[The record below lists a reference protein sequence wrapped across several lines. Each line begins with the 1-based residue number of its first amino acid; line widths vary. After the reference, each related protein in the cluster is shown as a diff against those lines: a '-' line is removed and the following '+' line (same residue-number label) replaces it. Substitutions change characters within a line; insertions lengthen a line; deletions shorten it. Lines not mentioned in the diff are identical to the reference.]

1 LNSKALVR
9 RLHVENILLQSSNK
23 EEFSDLGTIDEIEAI
38 NKLDLPLTDDFCSM
52 VLENRP
58 LIDVRASVEFLKG
71 SFPTAVNLPLMNDK
85 ERHLIGIR
93 YKEQGN
99 ASAVQLG
106 KELVEPVKHERVQAW
121 VEFVKQHPN
130 AYLYCFRGGQRSQI
144 SQAWLQEVGIT
155 IPRLKGGYKA
165 FRAFLMQ
172 ESEKI
177 IKASNTLIIG
187 GRTGSGKTIL
197 LQKLSNSIDL
207 EGLANHRGSSFG
219 NFISAQPAQIDFE
232 DALGF
237 ALIKHAEQNHQHIVI
252 EDESRNIGKINIP
265 KPLYDNFRKG
275 KLILLH
281 TPMKE
286 RVEITFQEYVSDA
299 LKHYKTCYGDES
311 EKMWFNDASQGLER
325 IKKRLGLERYSMI
338 TIAFSEAFLEQ
349 ERTGK
354 LEQHKGWIEIL
365 LREYYDPMYDYQI
378 EKSEMPIVFEGSADE
393 VLCYLDSFE

>member
-1 LNSKALVR
+1 MKQLF
-9 RLHVENILLQSSNK
+9 VENILLKSSSL
-23 EEFSDLGTIDEIEAI
+23 EVFTDVGTVDEIEAI
-38 NKLDLPLTDDFCSM
+38 NKLDLPLSDDFRRI

-71 SFPTAVNLPLMNDK
+71 SFPTAINLPLMNDK

-106 KELVEPVKHERVQAW
+106 RELVEPVKHERVQAW

-144 SQAWLQEVGIT
+144 AQAWLQEAGIT
-155 IPRLKGGYKA
+155 IPRIKGGYKA
-165 FRAFLMQ
+165 FRGFLMQ

-177 IKASNTLIIG
+177 TKESNTLIIG
-187 GRTGSGKTIL
+187 GSTGSGKTIL

-219 NFISAQPAQIDFE
+219 NFISSQPTQIDFE
-232 DALGF
+232 NALGF
-237 ALIKHAEQNHQHIVI
+237 ALIKHAEQKHKYLII

-265 KPLYDNFRKG
+265 KPLFDNFRKG

-286 RVEITFQEYVSDA
+286 RVEITFQEYVIEA
-299 LKHYKTCYGDES
+299 LKQYKTNYGEES
-311 EKMWFNDASQGLER
+311 EKIWFNDASKGLDR
-325 IKKRLGLERYSMI
+325 IKKRLGTERYV
-338 TIAFSEAFLEQ
+338 TIKTAFTKAFLEQ
-349 ERTGK
+349 EHTAK

-365 LREYYDPMYDYQI
+365 LKEYYDPMYDYQI
-378 EKSEMPIVFEGSADE
+378 EKSEIPIVFEGSADE
-393 VLCYLDSFE
+393 VLGYFKDIMR